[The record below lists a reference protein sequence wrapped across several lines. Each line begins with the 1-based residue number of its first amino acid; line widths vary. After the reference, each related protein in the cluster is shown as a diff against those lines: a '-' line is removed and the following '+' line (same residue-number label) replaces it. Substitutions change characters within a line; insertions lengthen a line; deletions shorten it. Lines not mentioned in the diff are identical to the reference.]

1 LVSLFL
7 SPEKGAISRLMAMP
21 YEKHGESVDP

>member
-7 SPEKGAISRLMAMP
+7 SPEKGAISRLMATP
-21 YEKHGESVDP
+21 YEKHGE